1 MHVVYFFSI
10 DNFNHKRYLKTIFKL
25 RIKAKVS
32 TKFIYKC
39 TRFVFWFLLCTNFA
53 ELWKIR
59 HCILQL
65 SYHDFVS
72 CITHKYVNIYS
83 YSYYLQQ
90 YKLMFMK
97 ESMGV
102 TPCWKDHALVYSND
116 SASLRFDDLVTKWYG
131 ICILNI
137 YMCIY
142 IIYIYIYVYI

>member
-1 MHVVYFFSI
+1 MYQICFLIFAV
-10 DNFNHKRYLKTIFKL
+10 HKLWTTL
-25 RIKAKVS
+25 ENS
-32 TKFIYKC
+32 T
-39 TRFVFWFLLCTNFA
+39 
-53 ELWKIR
+53 
-59 HCILQL
+59 CILQL
-65 SYHDFVS
+65 SYRDFVS
-72 CITHKYVNIYS
+72 CITHKYVNICS

-142 IIYIYIYVYI
+142 IIYIYMYIYNIYIYIYIYVYIQEYHTITCIPIL